1 MQMRK
6 PDEQFL
12 GRLLTWLVLGGG
24 TLLFGLAAWWL
35 SAL

>member
-6 PDEQFL
+6 LDEQFL
-12 GRLLTWLVLGGG
+12 GRLLTWLVLCGG

-35 SAL
+35 SGL